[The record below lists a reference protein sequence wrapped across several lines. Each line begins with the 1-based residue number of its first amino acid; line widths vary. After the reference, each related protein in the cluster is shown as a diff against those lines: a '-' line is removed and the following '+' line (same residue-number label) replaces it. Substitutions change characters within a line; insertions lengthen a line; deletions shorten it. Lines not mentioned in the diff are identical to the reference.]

1 MAVSFKVPKSP
12 SRQIFNTENFM
23 GVDLTNSGTIMD
35 EVRSPNAENMVRFVP
50 GKVRKRTGYKTR
62 VLFSPTDDVNR
73 VEHTSSEWK
82 QLFEVNDND
91 VIYEFYDSYIPL
103 VEGDCYYAAY
113 MDVRAKGN
121 YTVYLDFMTGDSL
134 SEDIEGEV
142 DDNVCFLTLT
152 PDTSREKPYRVRIVQ
167 NTRVEGDYFYI
178 KGLRVSS
185 TTNAATETAY
195 KKLAWTIAPED
206 NDGKWIKTDNIKPV
220 YGCHQLVYGST
231 KEDIYHVGKE
241 FYKWNKTS
249 DVITKIY
256 TTASEKLSQAWQINN
271 KLYIIDGSDLYQY
284 TAGTTTIESAS
295 TNAYIPLVTIGKS
308 PSGGGTSYEPLNML
322 QPGFYEQFTVD
333 HASESAVNFQLSFN
347 NLDNTE
353 VKAWVLNSQGTWV
366 LKVENTDF
374 TVTRATGLVTFNT
387 APGESPVSG
396 EDNVKI
402 LAYRTVEGYAD
413 RVKKCTIGTLY
424 GINGAMDRLFLSGNP
439 DYPNWDFFSQQNDP
453 TYFPDL
459 GYSVIGNASSAI
471 VGYAIVNNYL
481 ATFKNKQDNSPA
493 VFIRQGELM
502 ENEVTGL
509 SEAVFRLIN
518 TLLGEG
524 VVSPYAYG
532 ALPTEP
538 LFLTK
543 LGVYAVTPQDITGEK
558 YQQKRSFY
566 LDGEL
571 TKERN
576 LEDAKAVIYKDQYI
590 LALNEKLYILDGLQ
604 ATRTDR
610 SEPYA
615 TRQYAGFFCT
625 NIPAFT
631 IWVEDN
637 ALWIG
642 TDAGKICRFE
652 TDIDS
657 LDSYNDDGYK
667 IYCCWETCDLDGALF
682 YKKEFFKYFAV
693 RVKAALR
700 TSVKLYLQKF
710 GLWHFAKEDLR
721 KGIYFDF
728 EHVDFER
735 FSFSTDTTD
744 KVIAT
749 KVRARRVDKARFRVE
764 NDKLNEPLGLINL
777 ALEYTESGNYK
788 EW

>member
-12 SRQIFNTENFM
+12 SRQIFNTENFL
-23 GVDLTNSGTIMD
+23 GVDLTNSGTNMD
-35 EVRSPNAENMVRFVP
+35 EVRSPNAENMVRLVP

-62 VLFSPTDDVNR
+62 ILFSPTDDVNR
-73 VEHTSSEWK
+73 VVHSSSEWK
-82 QLFEVNDND
+82 RLFEVNDND
-91 VIYEFYDSYIPL
+91 VIYDFYDDYIPL
-103 VEGDCYYAAY
+103 IDGYCYYAAY
-113 MDVRAKGN
+113 MDIRAKGN
-121 YTVYLDFMTGDSL
+121 FTVYLDFMVGTSL
-134 SEDIEGEV
+134 SEDITGEFEDCV
-142 DDNVCFLTLT
+142 IFTALV
-152 PDTSREKPYRVRIVQ
+152 PDTNREKPYQVRIVQ
-167 NTRVEGDYFYI
+167 NTRAEGDYFYI
-178 KGLRVSS
+178 QKLKVCS
-185 TTNAATETAY
+185 TTEAPNRTSWKTMP
-195 KKLAWTIAPED
+195 WTIAPED
-206 NDGKWIKTDNIKPV
+206 DGGRWIEIEYKKAI
-220 YGCHQLVYGST
+220 YGCHQIVTEDY
-231 KEDIYHVGKE
+231 KEEIYHVGKE
-241 FYKWNKTS
+241 FYKRDKET
-249 DVITKIY
+249 DTITNIFTNAKENI
-256 TTASEKLSQAWQINN
+256 SQSWQIDD
-271 KLYIIDGSDLYQY
+271 KLYIIDGKDLYAY
-284 TAGTTTIESAS
+284 TAGSNTIESAS

-333 HASESAVNFQLSFN
+333 HASDEETNFQLSFN
-347 NLDNTE
+347 NLDATE
-353 VKAWVLNSQGTWV
+353 VKAWVLNSYGNWSSKT
-366 LKVENTDF
+366 ENVNF
-374 TVTRATGLVTFNT
+374 TVNRTTGVVTFVV

-396 EDNVKI
+396 EDNVRI
-402 LAYRTVEGYAD
+402 LAYKTISGYAN

-424 GINGAMDRLFLSGNP
+424 GVNGAMDRLFLTGNSR
-439 DYPNWDFFSQQNDP
+439 YPNWDFFSQQNDP
-453 TYFPDL
+453 TYFPDIN
-459 GYSVIGNASSAI
+459 YSVIGNASSAI

-481 ATFKNKQDNSPA
+481 AAFKNKLDNSPA

-502 ENEVTGL
+502 ENEITGL
-509 SEAVFRLIN
+509 SEPVFRLVN

-524 VVSPYAYG
+524 VIAPHAFG
-532 ALPTEP
+532 TLPTEP
-538 LFLTK
+538 LFLTR
-543 LGVYAVTPQDITGEK
+543 LGIYAITPQDITGEK
-558 YQQKRSFY
+558 YEQKRSFY
-566 LDGEL
+566 LDGALVE
-571 TKERN
+571 
-576 LEDAKAVIYKDQYI
+576 EDDLDKARAVVYKDQYI
-590 LALNEKLYILDGLQ
+590 LAVNNKLYILDGLQ

-625 NIPAFT
+625 NVPAFVM
-631 IWVEDN
+631 WVEDG

-642 TDAGKICRFE
+642 TEDGRVCRFE

-700 TSVKLYLQKF
+700 TSIKLYVRKF
-710 GLWHFAKEDLR
+710 GLWNFVTEDLR

-744 KVIAT
+744 KVIPT
-749 KVRARRVDKARFRVE
+749 KVRARRVDKARFRIE